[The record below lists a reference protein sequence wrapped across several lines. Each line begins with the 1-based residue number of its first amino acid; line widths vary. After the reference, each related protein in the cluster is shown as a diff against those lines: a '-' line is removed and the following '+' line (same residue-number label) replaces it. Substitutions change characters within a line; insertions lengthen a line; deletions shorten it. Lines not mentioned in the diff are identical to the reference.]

1 MEAPM
6 AQKIEFEIELTIKDG
21 LAEYLQCLVEG
32 MRNYLVI
39 ECVKIARTLCEMD
52 KQESEKKVKET
63 IDKLESVT
71 LALIREDEDPY
82 SPMHSVIKY
91 IGNKVEAKAKI
102 VEMEKDLREIAKE
115 LTEEGKNG

>member
-1 MEAPM
+1 MNAAM
-6 AQKIEFEIELTIKDG
+6 AQKIEFEIELTIEDG

-39 ECVKIARTLCEMD
+39 ESVKIARTLCELD
-52 KQESEKKVKET
+52 KQESEEKVKET
-63 IDKLESVT
+63 IEKLESVS

-91 IGNKVEAKAKI
+91 IGNKVDAKAKI
-102 VEMEKDLREIAKE
+102 VEMEKDLWEIEKE
-115 LTEEGKNG
+115 LTEGAKNG